1 MAFSLKFYNVSDPP
15 NKLDKTIGTQIASC
29 ATVRPFEAVSELTGN
44 FLIDYNAKI
53 NGCNYCYCQEVDK
66 YYYITDIQME
76 TAQRMIISVKVD
88 VLKTYA
94 SGIKSSPIYVTR
106 AEQQA
111 TEDNPCGYN
120 TYIHD
125 AQIRKTAREFTIV
138 KIDPNIPKFE
148 YPDSEYPDTRQYILG
163 VIG

>member
-1 MAFSLKFYNVSDPP
+1 MAFSLQFYNVSDPP
-15 NKLDKTIGTQIASC
+15 NKLDKALGTQIASC
-29 ATVRPFEAVSELTGN
+29 ATVRPYEAVSELFGN
-44 FLIDYNAKI
+44 FLIDYNATI
-53 NGCNYCYCQEVDK
+53 NGCNYCYCPELNK

-76 TAQRMIISVKVD
+76 TGSRMIVSVKVD

-111 TEDNPCGYN
+111 TEDNPCGWNSYLQ
-120 TYIHD
+120 D

-138 KIDPNIPKFE
+138 TIDKNVPKFE
-148 YPDSEYPDTRQYILG
+148 YPDPAYPDTKAYILG

>member
-1 MAFSLKFYNVSDPP
+1 MAFSLQFYNVSDPP
-15 NKLDKTIGTQIASC
+15 NKLDKELGTQIASC
-29 ATVRPFEAVSELTGN
+29 GTVRPYEAVSELTGT
-44 FLIDYNAKI
+44 FLIDHNPYI
-53 NGCNYCYCQEVDK
+53 NGCNYCYCHVLGK
-66 YYYITDIQME
+66 YYYITDIQLE

-111 TEDNPCGYN
+111 TEANPCGYN
-120 TYIHD
+120 TYLPD

-138 KIDPNIPKFE
+138 KIDPNVPKFE
-148 YPDSEYPDTRQYILG
+148 YPDPAYPDTRAYILG